1 MFKRKSNFIDEKIME
16 ISRTKSRLDELLNI
30 DNQWVKK
37 KCSGSQNKG
46 QTFTYNFC

>member
-30 DNQWVKK
+30 DNQ
-37 KCSGSQNKG
+37 
-46 QTFTYNFC
+46 